1 MIRNVKYKNLR
12 ENMYSKKKLNKLP
25 CKTSSLK
32 IKIANL
38 SDINHKLTDTQQFLF
53 LRALTQKA
61 PKSLPVKP

>member
-1 MIRNVKYKNLR
+1 M
-12 ENMYSKKKLNKLP
+12 
-25 CKTSSLK
+25 TLK